1 MTAFRVYTADEAG
14 ALLRPSMRHVSWHV
28 VQRDG
33 GRAVCTVVGDF
44 IVCIPTIATD
54 ADLLAAA
61 PGLVNTVRVLT
72 TERDTARADAQAAT
86 AQLDTIRRLLNRVF
100 GWPPDETINYAISY
114 IENAVGKLRVEAA
127 MAERGQAYL
136 NALKAGDD
144 PHVATTQQLQRVE
157 TNPRAQ
163 EELRAAQA
171 EIAAL
176 RAENARLTRLPWS
189 LELAQDYTAAQ
200 AQALLDAFPPPLPAG
215 PQCPECKAWYDDHGS
230 RWPHA
235 PGCSELTRYDRHDAA
250 VWELRDAAYGLARAL
265 IRTEAERDAA
275 RADYDTLSADMAAA
289 QRDLESVSK
298 QLSSATAEAARLAG
312 VRSSDDVPRH
322 LRIALAHATRA
333 FETGNFGALATINE
347 DIQQLAD
354 AALGA
359 VRREQVKVER
369 LEREIW
375 DMTQATTSCPPVE
388 GVHVRDEEP
397 VTGVVEVHGER

>member
-33 GRAVCTVVGDF
+33 GRAVCTVVGNF
-44 IVCIPTIATD
+44 VVCIPTIATD

-86 AQLDTIRRLLNRVF
+86 AQL
-100 GWPPDETINYAISY
+100 
-114 IENAVGKLRVEAA
+114 
-127 MAERGQAYL
+127 
-136 NALKAGDD
+136 
-144 PHVATTQQLQRVE
+144 
-157 TNPRAQ
+157 
-163 EELRAAQA
+163 RAAQA

-189 LELAQDYTAAQ
+189 LELPQDSTAAQ

-250 VWELRDAAYGLARAL
+250 VWELRDAAYGLARGL

-275 RADYDTLSADMAAA
+275 RA
-289 QRDLESVSK
+289 
-298 QLSSATAEAARLAG
+298 EAARLAA
-312 VRSSDDVPRH
+312 VRPSDDVPRH
-322 LRIALAHATRA
+322 LRIAIVHATRA
-333 FETGNFGALATINE
+333 FETGNFRALATINE
-347 DIQQLAD
+347 DIQHLVD
-354 AALGA
+354 AAIGA

-375 DMTQATTSCPPVE
+375 SVAQVTTSCPPVE
-388 GVHVRDEEP
+388 EVHVRDGEP
-397 VTGVVEVHGER
+397 VAEVVEVRGGQ